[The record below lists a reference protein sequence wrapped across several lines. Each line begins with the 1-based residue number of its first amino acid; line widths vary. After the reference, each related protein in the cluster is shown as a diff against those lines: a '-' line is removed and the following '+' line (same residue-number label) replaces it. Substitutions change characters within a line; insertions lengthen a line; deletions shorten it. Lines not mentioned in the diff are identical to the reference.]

1 MKVGNILDIGI
12 KSDMEFYQK
21 RELRLVNLFALIAL
35 IGSVC
40 GIITVFLIKANYPTF
55 IATFSMYTAIGT
67 LLLNYKKYYDAATTL
82 FVITTNFSIFIINQQ
97 YAPTVGNQLYYFP
110 IIFCVALIHSPH
122 KPIFRSIIY
131 FAIIAISFL
140 STIIFR
146 IPSIK
151 NLSVTEE
158 DNKVLLIYN
167 SSFTIFLT
175 IIMVYLVVKLINKQ
189 NNETISLLKKEQEAQ
204 VIIAHSLKEKET
216 LLAEIQH
223 RVKNNLA
230 VISGLLNLQMEK
242 APCEVSK
249 NLMIESRNR
258 VMSIAMVH
266 QRLYQKENLSKI
278 NFKLYLSELIA
289 EIISSLRL
297 FTKQVKV
304 VEDFIDVELEVTKA
318 IPIGLIINEAVTNSL
333 KHAFKHVETPIITIQ
348 MKFVLGNIQIT
359 ILDNGPGFNDLKNR
373 KENAL
378 GLSLIESLADQ
389 IDGKILFENKGGA
402 SVTLSFQNK

>member
-1 MKVGNILDIGI
+1 
-12 KSDMEFYQK
+12 
-21 RELRLVNLFALIAL
+21 
-35 IGSVC
+35 
-40 GIITVFLIKANYPTF
+40 
-55 IATFSMYTAIGT
+55 
-67 LLLNYKKYYDAATTL
+67 
-82 FVITTNFSIFIINQQ
+82 
-97 YAPTVGNQLYYFP
+97 
-110 IIFCVALIHSPH
+110 
-122 KPIFRSIIY
+122 
-131 FAIIAISFL
+131 
-140 STIIFR
+140 
-146 IPSIK
+146 
-151 NLSVTEE
+151 
-158 DNKVLLIYN
+158 
-167 SSFTIFLT
+167 
-175 IIMVYLVVKLINKQ
+175 
-189 NNETISLLKKEQEAQ
+189 
-204 VIIAHSLKEKET
+204 
-216 LLAEIQH
+216 
-223 RVKNNLA
+223 
-230 VISGLLNLQMEK
+230 MEK